1 MALVKVHY
9 FKSVLKNPLLHLWC
23 KFLVYSLSQSMT
35 ANDFSSSYSV
45 LQMRIEQWAYTRLKQ
60 FLKEHTLVWFDYKV
74 FHIYLVR
81 MKMYNSI
88 KKKNSILENF
98 STHCG
103 FRLVWNESKIAI
115 SSAEHD
121 FACVNSIELNFSLFA
136 SLNQI
141 NSMVWEPYSKWVK
154 INSEGAFV
162 TFTRYFIKFD
172 TIFWQQMGS
181 DKITYWIGRYSFS
194 LTYIRIVL
202 Y

>member
-1 MALVKVHY
+1 
-9 FKSVLKNPLLHLWC
+9 
-23 KFLVYSLSQSMT
+23 MT

-45 LQMRIEQWAYTRLKQ
+45 LQMRIEQWAYTRMKQ
-60 FLKEHTLVWFDYKV
+60 FLKEHTLAWFDYKV
-74 FHIYLVR
+74 FHIYIYLFR
-81 MKMYNSI
+81 MKMYNI

-154 INSEGAFV
+154 INSEGAFL
-162 TFTRYFIKFD
+162 TFTIHFIKFD
-172 TIFWQQMGS
+172 TIFGL
-181 DKITYWIGRYSFS
+181 KTG
-194 LTYIRIVL
+194 LIR
-202 Y
+202 